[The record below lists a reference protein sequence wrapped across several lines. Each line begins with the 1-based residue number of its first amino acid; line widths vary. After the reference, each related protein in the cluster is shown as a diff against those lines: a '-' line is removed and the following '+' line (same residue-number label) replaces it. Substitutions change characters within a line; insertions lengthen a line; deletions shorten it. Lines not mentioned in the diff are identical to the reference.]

1 MQNEQLNIII
11 TGKSGVGKSSFLN
24 YLSGKDF
31 FKTGIGTPVTQE
43 YFECVEYQSEN
54 GVTYHLFDTK
64 GIEPDTASEC
74 RAEIIKRINECDRKT
89 NIFDWIHTV
98 YYCFAAS
105 GKRIESFEVDFI
117 KQLMEKASVI
127 ILLTKKD
134 LVNDDVI
141 NQIKSQ
147 IRKEIGDK
155 VQVISVCSVT
165 VKTRKGES
173 SPSGRESVLR
183 AGFLGLWNKIA
194 KTRCHKIASMID
206 SPIDWDMVQRQLPD
220 DEVMRSMFPEIR
232 RKHERLSLLQFLQ
245 HVNIDNLWDPFMF
258 SLMLDQCRKN
268 ILAFDAEHVCATNQ
282 NIYNSVFAFYQK
294 LNGFFPDII
303 YSHNSKEE
311 LIKVKHYDIDAKI
324 NGIKSLQEELKS
336 AEKEVDDTF
345 LFDGKEKEVLEHR
358 RGQYRHRI
366 KDTAKEIS
374 RLLENFIKVYQTE
387 LYQYGQDCL
396 RDDQLNAHAGP
407 ITSPADLTRNETIFY
422 RIYHA
427 LFKAHRTD
435 PETLAII
442 AETLGISDTVSQ
454 NIINFAAK
462 EI

>member
-1 MQNEQLNIII
+1 MQREQLNIII

-31 FKTGIGTPVTQE
+31 FQTGIGAPVTQQ
-43 YFECVEYQSEN
+43 YFECVDYEADN
-54 GVTYHLFDTK
+54 GVLYRLFDTK

-74 RAEIIKRINECDRKT
+74 RAEVIKRINECDRQ
-89 NIFDWIHTV
+89 NNFFDWIHTV

-105 GKRIESFEVDFI
+105 GKRIEDFEVDFI
-117 KQLMEKASVI
+117 KQMMEKASVI

-134 LVNDDVI
+134 LVDDDAI
-141 NQIKSQ
+141 EQIKSQ

-194 KTRCHKIASMID
+194 KTRCRKIASMID
-206 SPIDWDMVQRQLPD
+206 SPIDWNAVERALPD
-220 DEVMRSMFPEIR
+220 DEVMRQMFPEIR
-232 RKHERLSLLQFLQ
+232 RKHERLTILQFLQ

-258 SLMLDQCRKN
+258 SMMLAQCRKN
-268 ILAFDAEHVCATNQ
+268 IMAFDAEHVCATNQ
-282 NIYNSVFAFYQK
+282 DIYNSIFTFYQK
-294 LNGFFPDII
+294 LNGFFPDTI

-311 LIKVKHYDIDAKI
+311 LVKIKHYDIDSKI
-324 NGIKSLQEELKS
+324 AAIASIREELTA
-336 AEKEVDDTF
+336 AEKDVDGTF

-358 RGQYRHRI
+358 RGQYRHRV
-366 KDTAKEIS
+366 KDTAKDIS
-374 RLLENFIKVYQTE
+374 RMLENFTKVYQTE

-396 RDDQLNAHAGP
+396 RDDQLNTHSGEIA
-407 ITSPADLTRNETIFY
+407 SPADLSRNETIFY
-422 RIYHA
+422 RLYLA
-427 LFKAHRTD
+427 LSRADRAD
-435 PETLAII
+435 DVTLQVI
-442 AETLGISDTVSQ
+442 AETLGISGSDSQ
-454 NIINFAAK
+454 KIINFAAAK
-462 EI
+462 S